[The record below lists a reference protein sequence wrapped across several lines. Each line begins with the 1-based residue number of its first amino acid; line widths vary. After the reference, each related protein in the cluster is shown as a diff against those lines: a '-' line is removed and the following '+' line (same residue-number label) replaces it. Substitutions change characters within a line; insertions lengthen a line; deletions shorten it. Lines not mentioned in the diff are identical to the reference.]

1 VADIGEEEA
10 FVDSDVGG
18 VLVGGGVGGALIGVP
33 FPAYVGIAA
42 LPLVVSLLLLLLPF
56 LVVVPVTSTRNWTFC
71 YEMTGLTTPVAHLL
85 GVGLV
90 VLPSSLLKDLAE
102 ALDDERHFLVVELGH
117 VDGCHTRF

>member
-1 VADIGEEEA
+1 VYLLLLAVLSHETLVADIGEEEA

-18 VLVGGGVGGALIGVP
+18 VLVRGVGGALIGVP

-42 LPLVVSLLLLLLPF
+42 LLLVESLLLLLLPF

-85 GVGLV
+85 GAGL
-90 VLPSSLLKDLAE
+90 
-102 ALDDERHFLVVELGH
+102 
-117 VDGCHTRF
+117 